1 VDKGGKLMPALYQ
14 FRKLISDYFRE
25 RLFLLALV
33 AILFSMGIIFG
44 LLAAGVLDMDQK
56 EQLVNF
62 IQQSFHTKINF
73 QNHAYTRQT
82 IVANIQTVFFLFF
95 MGISVIGVPLA
106 LLLIF
111 TRGFILGFSIGFL
124 FQNMGFKGF
133 ILTLTGVLPH
143 NLLIIPALFL
153 MVIAVIDCAA
163 ALTKIRFTR
172 KQVSIGPELVKCA
185 TITCIVLA
193 IMICAGLV
201 QGYVTPFM
209 SSWLT
214 KII

>member
-1 VDKGGKLMPALYQ
+1 MPALYQ

>member
-1 VDKGGKLMPALYQ
+1 MPAIYQ
-14 FRKLISDYFRE
+14 LRQLISDYFKE

-33 AILFSMGIIFG
+33 AILFFMGIIFG
-44 LLAAGVLDMDQK
+44 LLAMRVLDMDQK
-56 EQLVNF
+56 ELLVNF
-62 IQQSFHTKINF
+62 VQQSFHTKMDF
-73 QNHAYTRQT
+73 QNHAYARQT
-82 IVANIQTVFFLFF
+82 IIANIQTIFFLFF

-143 NLLIIPALFL
+143 NLLLIPALFL

-172 KQVSIGPELVKCA
+172 KQISIGPELIKCA
-185 TITCIVLA
+185 IITCIVLV

-201 QGYVTPFM
+201 QGYITPFM